1 MTFALDGT
9 NIYLGDTVVAI
20 PGYAVLYAWAH
31 IYSPLVT
38 RS

>member
-1 MTFALDGT
+1 MVFALDDT
-9 NIYLGDTVVAI
+9 NIYSGDTVVAI

-31 IYSPLVT
+31 IYFPLVT

>member
-1 MTFALDGT
+1 MVSTLDGT
-9 NIYLGDTVVAI
+9 NIYSGDTVVAI